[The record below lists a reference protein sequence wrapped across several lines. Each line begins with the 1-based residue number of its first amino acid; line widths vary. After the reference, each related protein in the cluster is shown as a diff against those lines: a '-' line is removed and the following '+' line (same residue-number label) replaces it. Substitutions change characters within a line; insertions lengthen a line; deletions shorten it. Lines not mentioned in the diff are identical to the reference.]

1 VTGEL
6 SFIHRFVPGTRQG
19 ATPLLLLHGTGGNET
34 DLLDLGRS
42 LAPEA
47 PLLSPRGRVLENGM
61 PRFFR
66 RLAEG
71 VFDLADLRLQAQELA
86 RFVSAARTHYGMGDI
101 PPMALGYSNGA
112 NIAAALLLL
121 HPGSLSGAV
130 LLRPMVPLIPDRLP
144 DLDGVRVLI
153 AAGLRDPIA
162 VPAQAQ
168 ALGELLTQCGAELTV
183 QWSNAAHG
191 LVQDDLDAAERW
203 LSVSS
208 TVE

>member
-6 SFIHRFVPGTRQG
+6 AFIHRFVPGTRAG
-19 ATPLLLLHGTGGNET
+19 AVPLLLLHGTGGNET

-42 LAPEA
+42 LAPGA

-71 VFDLADLRLQAQELA
+71 VFDVADLRLQAQELA
-86 RFVSAARTHYGMGDI
+86 RFVSAARTHYGLGEI
-101 PPMALGYSNGA
+101 APLALGYSNGA

-121 HPGSLSGAV
+121 HPGILSGAV
-130 LLRPMVPLIPDRLP
+130 LLRPMVPLIPDTLP
-144 DLDGVRVLI
+144 DLQGVRVLI
-153 AAGLRDPIA
+153 AAGFRDPIA

-168 ALGELLTQCGAELTV
+168 ALGELLTRCGADLML
-183 QWSNAAHG
+183 QWTNAAHG
-191 LVQDDLDAAERW
+191 LVQEDLDAAERW
-203 LSVSS
+203 LAVSS
-208 TVE
+208 TVS

>member
-1 VTGEL
+1 VTSQL
-6 SFIHRFVPGTRQG
+6 TFIHRFVPGSRPG
-19 ATPLLLLHGTGGNET
+19 AVPLLLLHGTGGNET

-42 LAPEA
+42 LAPGS

-71 VFDLADLRLQAQELA
+71 VFDVADVRLQAGKLA
-86 RFVSAARTHYGMGDI
+86 EFISQARAQYALGEI
-101 PPMALGYSNGA
+101 PPLALGYSNGA

-121 HPGSLSGAV
+121 HPEILSGAV
-130 LLRPMVPLIPDRLP
+130 LLRPMVPLIPDSLP
-144 DLDGVRVLI
+144 DLSAVRVLI

-168 ALGELLTQCGAELTV
+168 ALGELLSRCGAELTL

-203 LSVSS
+203 LAVSS